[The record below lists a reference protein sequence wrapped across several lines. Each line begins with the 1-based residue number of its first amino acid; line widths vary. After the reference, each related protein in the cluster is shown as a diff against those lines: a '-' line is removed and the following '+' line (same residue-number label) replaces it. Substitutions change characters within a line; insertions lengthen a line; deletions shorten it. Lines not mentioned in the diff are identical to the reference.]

1 MSVLGVRGV
10 KKKIPSG
17 KIKLYHYSLVTK
29 RLNSI
34 LDEERLNM
42 KNKRSDGKTLFCP
55 VRIEGTIS
63 IIVQEGSK
71 EQVLFVGDHE
81 MSKDGLL
88 TR

>member
-1 MSVLGVRGV
+1 
-10 KKKIPSG
+10 
-17 KIKLYHYSLVTK
+17 
-29 RLNSI
+29 
-34 LDEERLNM
+34 M